1 MLLQIELPQIAFTGT
16 TGAVCRSG
24 AFEKLISGSKEKLRD
39 WNFGGAAAVGPAVT
53 SIVVTFD
60 LKL

>member
-24 AFEKLISGSKEKLRD
+24 AFEKLISGSKRKVVGLEFR
-39 WNFGGAAAVGPAVT
+39 GAAAVGPAVS

-60 LKL
+60 